1 MKEFSDKK
9 IEITFANR
17 LRQRRIDLHFTQAEM
32 ARMLG
37 IERSSYTYYEMGK
50 TQPNLKTLK
59 KLKKILDVSLDYL
72 IGD

>member
-1 MKEFSDKK
+1 MKERSGEKTED
-9 IEITFANR
+9 TFANR

-32 ARMLG
+32 ATMLG

>member
-1 MKEFSDKK
+1 MRQLPDEK
-9 IEITFANR
+9 IDFTFANR
-17 LRQRRIDLHFTQAEM
+17 LRQRRMDLHFTQAEM
-32 ARMLG
+32 ATMLG

-72 IGD
+72 SGE

>member
-1 MKEFSDKK
+1 MKECSDKK
-9 IEITFANR
+9 IEIIFANR
-17 LRQRRIDLHFTQAEM
+17 LRQRRIDLHFTQTEM

-37 IERSSYTYYEMGK
+37 IERSYYEMGK

>member
-1 MKEFSDKK
+1 MKECSDKK
-9 IEITFANR
+9 IEIIFANR
-17 LRQRRIDLHFTQAEM
+17 LRQRRIDLHFTQTEM